1 MGIIKA
7 VTSAIGGSL
16 ADQWLEVVEPNN
28 MSDTTVFTSGVKVRK
43 DDRRNAN
50 VKGTDNTVSNG
61 SVIHVYPNQF
71 MMILDG
77 GKVVDFTAEEGYYT
91 VNNSSLPSLFYGKLG
106 DSVKESFSRIKYGGV
121 TPTSQRVYYINLQEI
136 KGIKF
141 GTKNPLNYFDNFYN
155 SELFLRTHG
164 TYSIKIIDPILF
176 YQEAIP
182 RNKDIVDI
190 EDINEQYLS
199 EFLEALQTSM
209 NQMSVDGI
217 RISHVASKGRELSQ
231 YMANV
236 LDEEWEKMRG
246 FEIQAVGIASIS
258 YDDESKEL
266 INMRNKGAMLGDPGV
281 REGYVQGS
289 IARGLEAA
297 GSNPSGSA
305 ATFMGM
311 GMGMQAG
318 GNFMGA
324 ASQANMQQMQ
334 YQAQQAQQNQQA
346 PQAQPNQNQG
356 AAQPLESQWKCS
368 CGKVNNGNF
377 CSECGTKKP
386 EEAVCTKCGHI
397 IKGQKPKF
405 CPECGNPFN

>member
-7 VTSAIGGSL
+7 IASAIGGSL
-16 ADQWLEVVEPNN
+16 ADQWLEVIEPYN
-28 MSDTTVFTSGVKVRK
+28 MSDTTVFTSGIKVRK
-43 DDRRNAN
+43 DDRRNSN

-61 SVIHVYPNQF
+61 SVVHVYPNQF
-71 MMILDG
+71 MMLLDG

-91 VNNSSLPSLFYGKLG
+91 VDDSSLPSLFNG
-106 DSVKESFSRIKYGGV
+106 DLEEAVKEESFNRVKFGGV
-121 TPTSQRVYYINLQEI
+121 TPTAQKVYYINLQEI

-164 TYSIKIIDPILF
+164 TYSIKITDPLLF
-176 YQEAIP
+176 FRETIP
-182 RNKDIVDI
+182 RNRDRVEI

-217 RISHVASKGRELSQ
+217 RISYVASKGRELSQ
-231 YMANV
+231 YMSNV
-236 LDEEWEKMRG
+236 LDADWKRLRG
-246 FEIQAVGIASIS
+246 FEIQSVGIASIS

-297 GSNPSGSA
+297 GSNSAGSA
-305 ATFMGM
+305 AAFMGM
-311 GMGMQAG
+311 GMGMQTG
-318 GNFMGA
+318 GGFMGA
-324 ASQANMQQMQ
+324 ASQANLQQMQ
-334 YQAQQAQQNQQA
+334 QKAQQAPKIQEQA
-346 PQAQPNQNQG
+346 G
-356 AAQPLESQWKCS
+356 TAAAGLWKCG
-368 CGKVNNGNF
+368 CGKENSGKF
-377 CSECGTKKP
+377 CSECGSKKP
-386 EEAVCTKCGHI
+386 ETFKCGSCGHEI
-397 IKGQKPKF
+397 TGQKPKF
-405 CPECGNPFN
+405 CPECGKPFN